1 MVCPKNMLMTMFNS
15 SVLPTGTPLW
25 FAAYTCAHRERR
37 VTDHLRAREIECF
50 LPMYKSL
57 RQWKD
62 RNVELELPLFPG
74 YVFVRLPLEEHARVL
89 AVPGVASIVGT
100 SQHPIPVPTHEIQ
113 LLMDAKALKVR
124 TEPYRFLTAGTRVRV
139 KSGHFQGVEGFVV
152 RRQGVEGIVVTL
164 KLISSAFLLVVDAA
178 DLEPVSASRRIRP
191 HMAMAVAT
199 SC

>member
-1 MVCPKNMLMTMFNS
+1 MLNS
-15 SVLPTGTPLW
+15 STLPTGVPLW

-37 VTDHLRAREIECF
+37 VTEHLRARNIECF

-74 YVFVRLPLEEHARVL
+74 YVFVRLPFEEHSRVVN
-89 AVPGVASIVGT
+89 VPGVASIVGT
-100 SQHPIPVPTHEIQ
+100 SQCPTPVPSHEIQ

-124 TEPYRFLTAGTRVRV
+124 TEPYRFLTTGTRVRV

-152 RRQGVEGIVVTL
+152 RRQGLQGIVVTL

-178 DLEPVSASRRIRP
+178 GLEPAPVSRRVPARVA
-191 HMAMAVAT
+191 MAMAT
-199 SC
+199 SY